1 MIRVVCSSWESAS
14 GEAQHR
20 VCAHILPG
28 RFESCVHTQYLATA
42 RTATCYHTT
51 SFLLPSCKN
60 ALFTFLAFFFF
71 CLTSRPSHSL
81 PSLSARP
88 PTGPSADSAARP
100 HSVGSGQAPRG
111 MKSSS
116 QIELKAWEMR
126 KGPQYVAAQKPVSL
140 NRSCCEN
147 YNVAWMV
154 ELTVTLWLALFFPAS
169 VVCLLLSSR
178 AAGRG
183 DRRGR
188 WGGRRSHAD

>member
-1 MIRVVCSSWESAS
+1 MC
-14 GEAQHR
+14 
-20 VCAHILPG
+20 CFL
-28 RFESCVHTQYLATA
+28 
-42 RTATCYHTT
+42 
-51 SFLLPSCKN
+51 FLL
-60 ALFTFLAFFFF
+60 FFFF

-147 YNVAWMV
+147 YN
-154 ELTVTLWLALFFPAS
+154 
-169 VVCLLLSSR
+169 R
-178 AAGRG
+178 AAA
-183 DRRGR
+183 RRDVD
-188 WGGRRSHAD
+188 GGADGYALVRFIFLLQLFVFYFPPAQLDVAIDGADEVDADLTLIKGGG

>member
-1 MIRVVCSSWESAS
+1 M
-14 GEAQHR
+14 
-20 VCAHILPG
+20 CAHILPG

-42 RTATCYHTT
+42 RTATRYHTA
-51 SFLLPSCKN
+51 SFLLPSYKN
-60 ALFTFLAFFFF
+60 VLFPFLAFFFF

-154 ELTVTLWLALFFPAS
+154 ELTVTLWFPLFFS
-169 VVCLLLSSR
+169 CFSCLSFTFLPRSWTWRSTGQMRWTQISR
-178 AAGRG
+178 
-183 DRRGR
+183 
-188 WGGRRSHAD
+188 

>member
-1 MIRVVCSSWESAS
+1 M
-14 GEAQHR
+14 
-20 VCAHILPG
+20 CAHILPG
-28 RFESCVHTQYLATA
+28 RLESCVHTQYLATA
-42 RTATCYHTT
+42 RTATRYHTA
-51 SFLLPSCKN
+51 SFLLPSYKN
-60 ALFTFLAFFFF
+60 VLFPFLAFFFF

-147 YNVAWMV
+147 YNVARMV
-154 ELTVTLWLALFFPAS
+154 ELTVTLWFALFFCFS
-169 VVCLLLSSR
+169 CLSLLSSR

-188 WGGRRSHAD
+188 

>member
-1 MIRVVCSSWESAS
+1 M
-14 GEAQHR
+14 
-20 VCAHILPG
+20 CAHILPG

-42 RTATCYHTT
+42 HTATRYHTT

-147 YNVAWMV
+147 YNVARMV
-154 ELTVTLWLALFFPAS
+154 ELTVTLWFALFFPAS

-188 WGGRRSHAD
+188 

>member
-1 MIRVVCSSWESAS
+1 MQLVTT
-14 GEAQHR
+14 QH
-20 VCAHILPG
+20 
-28 RFESCVHTQYLATA
+28 
-42 RTATCYHTT
+42 
-51 SFLLPSCKN
+51 
-60 ALFTFLAFFFF
+60 LFFCFPIKMCTFPLFCCFFFF

-126 KGPQYVAAQKPVSL
+126 KGPQYVGAQKPVSS

-147 YNVAWMV
+147 YKRAAARRDVVGGADGYGLV
-154 ELTVTLWLALFFPAS
+154 LEVYSLCFPAS
-169 VVCLLLSSR
+169 VVCLYFPPAQLDVAIDGADEVDADLTLIK
-178 AAGRG
+178 
-183 DRRGR
+183 
-188 WGGRRSHAD
+188 GGGWVEF